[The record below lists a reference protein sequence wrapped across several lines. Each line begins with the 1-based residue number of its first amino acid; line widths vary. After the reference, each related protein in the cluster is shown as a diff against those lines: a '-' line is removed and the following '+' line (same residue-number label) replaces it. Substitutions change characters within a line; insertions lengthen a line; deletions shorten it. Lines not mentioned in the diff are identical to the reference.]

1 MGLASMA
8 IKMKWWKMPMLEI
21 EAWDSNK
28 YKIEDFFFLD
38 NNGGSNENK
47 KNPIGNNEA
56 SAPPEENKND
66 TENTNA
72 NSEDSKR
79 DDDDDDDDDTSPQRI
94 SNIEED
100 DDDVDA
106 IAMANNQIQRKRP
119 IIPLTGAAGTNVIE
133 SRMKGFLVCKN
144 DDKIPRLDHLFAV
157 EGRDGESISSSSSSS
172 SSFGETRSRLCHGH
186 VFRGKACRNHS

>member
-1 MGLASMA
+1 MGKKREDETLASMA

-79 DDDDDDDDDTSPQRI
+79 DDDDS
-94 SNIEED
+94 
-100 DDDVDA
+100 VDA

-119 IIPLTGAAGTNVIE
+119 IIPLTGAAGTNVI
-133 SRMKGFLVCKN
+133 
-144 DDKIPRLDHLFAV
+144 
-157 EGRDGESISSSSSSS
+157 
-172 SSFGETRSRLCHGH
+172 
-186 VFRGKACRNHS
+186 